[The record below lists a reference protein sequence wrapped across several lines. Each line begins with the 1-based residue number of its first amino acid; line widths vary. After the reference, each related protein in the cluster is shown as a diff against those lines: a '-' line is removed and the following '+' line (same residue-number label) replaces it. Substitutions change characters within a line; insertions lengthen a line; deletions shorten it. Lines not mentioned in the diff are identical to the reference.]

1 MTATGPDV
9 TTLRQIYRD
18 TLKIRLFEERIVEL
32 YPEQEMRCPVHLSI
46 GQEAVAAGVCAA
58 LRLDDGVFSGHRSH
72 GHYIAKGGSLNA
84 MLAEMYGRATGCAG
98 GKGGSMHLIDLA
110 VGFRG
115 AAPIVGS
122 TIPIS
127 VGAAFAARYKGES
140 TVTVSFFGEGSTEEG
155 VFHEAANFAVL
166 HQLPVVFVCE
176 NNLYSVYSPLEV
188 RQPEGREVFEQA
200 RSYGMPALKAD
211 GNNAVEVYSHTKEAV
226 ARARDGGGP
235 TFLEFTTYRWREHS
249 GPNFDNDIGY
259 RTEEEFL
266 EWKRRDPVSAL
277 ERELLEA
284 GTLAPGEPEQI
295 ASELRK
301 EIDAAVEFAQSSP
314 YPPESEL
321 LSNVY
326 AQNGTD

>member
-1 MTATGPDV
+1 MTAAGPDV
-9 TTLRQIYRD
+9 TMLRRIYRD

-58 LRLDDGVFSGHRSH
+58 LKLEDGAFSGHRSH

-98 GKGGSMHLIDLA
+98 GKGGSMHLIDLT
-110 VGFRG
+110 VGFKG

-127 VGAAFAARYKGES
+127 VGAAFAAKYKGEP

-176 NNLYSVYSPLEV
+176 NNLYSVYSPLDV

-211 GNNAVEVYSHTKEAV
+211 GNNAVEVYTHAQEAV
-226 ARARDGGGP
+226 ERARAGGGP

-266 EWKRRDPVSAL
+266 EWQRHDPVSAL
-277 ERELLEA
+277 EQELLGS
-284 GTLAPGEPEQI
+284 GTLAQGDPEQI
-295 ASELRK
+295 ASELRA

-326 AQNGTD
+326 ARSGTD